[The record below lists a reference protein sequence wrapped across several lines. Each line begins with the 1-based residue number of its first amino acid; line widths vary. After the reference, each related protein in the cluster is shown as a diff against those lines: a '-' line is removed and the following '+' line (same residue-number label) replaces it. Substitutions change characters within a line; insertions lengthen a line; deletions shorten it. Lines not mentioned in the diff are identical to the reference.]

1 MKRFTAL
8 FLAFSLSATSFVGT
22 AAFAAP
28 VTYSGFLDKL
38 VTMAESK
45 KVATTEVFLA
55 LENQANSLKDDAKL
69 TARVDE
75 FYAGLGADGK
85 AVMAEYGFDRT
96 NLKATMAKSRDIFLN
111 HYTGSKLV
119 NFVDLA
125 DKDSAAAKEQVNKDF
140 AELVAVLPTEFK
152 AAFAPYGA
160 TDYEKGLVFL
170 NVMDA
175 LMVNNQFATD
185 GANRSD
191 IDLYVNNNV
200 IDTINQKLAN
210 PKTGTAVKF
219 GAGHLTVLNGLAN
232 LTEKYLNQEHAAASA
247 KEMASV
253 IGGYVAKATDK
264 DDKGNGGSN
273 SGGSNSGG
281 GSAATSAPVT
291 PANTGKQTSTTATV
305 DPSTGNAVTKLSADA
320 VTQTV
325 EGTTVVLE
333 AKSADLTKAIETL
346 LKAPGTQGQ
355 KIEIVFELP
364 NVKTADFK
372 MALPV
377 DALKALQGKS
387 AQIVLE
393 TAEVRVALP
402 VENFNLIDGTAK
414 INFESKLVK
423 PTDVKVAAG
432 AGVSKTAK
440 VLDFT
445 LNMETKAGKTNIT
458 TFTAPVTVKVSLAG
472 LNLDNDKTV
481 LVYLKAAGD
490 IEVVGNRIENNQLI
504 GNLTHF
510 SQYAVVERIVEL
522 KDMDNHWAA
531 KFVASL
537 SAKDVVKGYEG
548 DVFKPEQTVT
558 RAEFAVMIAK
568 TIGLTPK
575 AYNGS
580 FNDVQ
585 NDHWAASYIQAV
597 KDMGIVSGYAG
608 GKYEP
613 NKQITRAEM
622 AVMMQKALKLAD
634 GTATQFADQAD
645 IPAWASN
652 AVNSVVAKAYMQGG
666 NGKFRAN
673 DATTRAEVSAVLY
686 KTFQN

>member
-8 FLAFSLSATSFVGT
+8 FLAFSLTATSFVGT
-22 AAFAAP
+22 AFAAP

-85 AVMAEYGFDRT
+85 AVMADYGFNRT

-119 NFVDLA
+119 DFVNLA
-125 DKDSAAAKEQVNKDF
+125 DKNSAAAKEQVNKDF

-191 IDLYVNNNV
+191 IDLYVNQNV

-247 KEMASV
+247 KEMAKA
-253 IGGYVAKATDK
+253 INGYVAKATDNS
-264 DDKGNGGSN
+264 DKGNGGS
-273 SGGSNSGG
+273 GSSSSSGG
-281 GSAATSAPVT
+281 GSVGSAVVPS
-291 PANTGKQTSTTATV
+291 NTGKQTATTPAV
-305 DPSTGNAVTKLSADA
+305 DPTTGNTVTKISADA
-320 VTQTV
+320 VTQKV

-333 AKSADLTKAIETL
+333 AKSADLTKAIEAV
-346 LKAPGTQGQ
+346 LKTTGTPGQ
-355 KIEIVFELP
+355 KIDIVFELP
-364 NVKTADFK
+364 TVKTADFK

-377 DALKALQGKS
+377 DALKALQGKA

-393 TAEVRVALP
+393 TAEVRVVLP
-402 VENFNLIDGTAK
+402 VANFNLTDGTAK
-414 INFESKLVK
+414 VSFESKLVK
-423 PTDVKVAAG
+423 PTDVKVNAG
-432 AGVSKTAK
+432 ANVSKTAK
-440 VLDFT
+440 VIDFS
-445 LNMETKAGKTNIT
+445 LSMETKAGKTAVT
-458 TFTAPVTVKVSLAG
+458 SFAEPVMVKISLAG

-481 LVYLKAAGD
+481 LAYLNPAGG
-490 IEVVGNRIENNQLI
+490 IEVVGNRIENNNIVGTL
-504 GNLTHF
+504 NHF
-510 SQYAVVERIVEL
+510 SQYAVVERNVAL

-568 TIGLTPK
+568 TIGLAPK
-575 AYNGS
+575 AYAGG

-608 GKYEP
+608 GLYEP

-622 AVMMQKALKLAD
+622 AVMMQKALKLTD
-634 GTATQFADQAD
+634 GKATQFADQSD
-645 IPAWASN
+645 IPAWAAN
-652 AVNSVVAKAYMQGG
+652 AVNAVVAKDFMQGG